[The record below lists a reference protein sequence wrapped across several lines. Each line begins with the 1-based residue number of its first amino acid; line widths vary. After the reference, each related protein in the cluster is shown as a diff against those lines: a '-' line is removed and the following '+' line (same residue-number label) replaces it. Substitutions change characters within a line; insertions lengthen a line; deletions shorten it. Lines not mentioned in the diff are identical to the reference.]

1 MYRIIFITVLLFFS
15 LVSVNIKAQNDSII
29 DNIIAVVGNQIILKS
44 EVEEQLLQMQAR
56 GIYGEGNQKCQIFEQ
71 LLFQKLLVVQAQIDS
86 IEVTSKQVDA
96 EIEGRLETFIRQI
109 GGKKQLEDYFGKSIL
124 EIKED
129 FKSIVREQLLAQKM
143 QNEITSDI
151 KITPSEVKNFYKSIP
166 KDSLPIINANYEI
179 AQIVVQPKINDEQ
192 KETVKRKLD
201 GLRERIL
208 KGENFSTLAVLYSDD
223 KSSAKNGGEL
233 GFVNKSDLVKEFS
246 SVAFNLEKDEIS
258 EIVETEFGYHVIQ
271 MIEKRGNQI
280 NARHILLIPKIA
292 SNAKYKARQKL
303 DSITKLIRLD
313 TITFGLAALKF
324 SDDEDTRK
332 NEGLM
337 INPYTGT
344 SKFEIKQIDPATNYA
359 LKKLDIGQISEPFE
373 AQNEKGKTVFKIIYK
388 KSETKPHTINLKE
401 DYQQVQNMAFANKKD
416 LEVKAWVAKKQKE
429 TYVKI
434 PGSLNKCPFD
444 FPGWIK

>member
-1 MYRIIFITVLLFFS
+1 MYRIIFITVLLIFS

-29 DNIIAVVGNQIILKS
+29 DNVIAVVGNQIILKS
-44 EVEEQLLQMQAR
+44 EVEEQILQMQAR
-56 GIYGEGNQKCQIFEQ
+56 GLLGKGDQKCRIFED
-71 LLFQKLLVVQAQIDS
+71 LLFQKLLVVQAGIDS

-96 EIEGRLETFIRQI
+96 EIEGRLQTFIQQI
-109 GGKKQLEDYFGKSIL
+109 GSPEKLEAYFGKSML

-129 FKSIVREQLLAQKM
+129 FKPIVREQLLAQKM
-143 QNEITSDI
+143 RGEITMDI
-151 KITPSEVKNFYKSIP
+151 KITPSEVKSFYKSIP

-179 AQIVVQPKINDEQ
+179 AQVVVQPKISKAQQDA
-192 KETVKRKLD
+192 VKNKLN

-208 KGENFSTLAVLYSDD
+208 NGESFSTLAVLYSDD

-233 GFVNKSDLVKEFS
+233 SFVNKSDLVKEFA
-246 SVAFNLEKDEIS
+246 SVAFNLEKDEVS
-258 EIVETEFGYHVIQ
+258 EIVETEFGYHIIKL
-271 MIEKRGNQI
+271 IEKRGNQI
-280 NARHILLIPKIA
+280 NARHILLIPQIP
-292 SNAKYKARQKL
+292 SNAKYKAKQKL

-313 TITFGLAALKF
+313 SITFGLAAFKF

-344 SKFEIKQIDPATNYA
+344 SKFEIKQIEPATNYA
-359 LKKLDIGQISEPFE
+359 LKKLDIGEISEPFE
-373 AQNEKGKTVFKIIYK
+373 AQNQKGKTVFKIIYK

-401 DYQQVQNMAFANKKD
+401 DYQQVQDMALANKKS
-416 LEVKAWVAKKQKE
+416 LAIKALVEKIQKE

-434 PGSLNKCPFD
+434 QNDFRKCHFD
-444 FPGWIK
+444 SPGWIK

>member
-1 MYRIIFITVLLFFS
+1 MYRIIFITVLLLFS
-15 LVSVNIKAQNDSII
+15 LSDFNIKAQNDSLI
-29 DNIIAVVGNQIILKS
+29 DNVIAVVGNQIILKS

-56 GIYGEGNQKCQIFEQ
+56 GMSGEGDQKCKIFEQ

-86 IEVTSKQVDA
+86 IEVTSKQVDT
-96 EIEGRLETFIRQI
+96 EIEGRLQTFIQQI
-109 GGKKQLEDYFGKSIL
+109 GGPKELEAYFGKSIL

-129 FKSIVREQLLAQKM
+129 FKPIVREQLLAQKM
-143 QNEITSDI
+143 QSEITLDV

-179 AQIVVQPKINDEQ
+179 AHIVIQPKISNEQ
-192 KETVKRKLD
+192 KEAVKNKLNA
-201 GLRERIL
+201 LRERIV
-208 KGENFSTLAVLYSDD
+208 KGESFSTLAVLYSDD
-223 KSSAKNGGEL
+223 KSSAKNGGRL

-246 SVAFNLEKDEIS
+246 SVAFSLEKDEVS

-280 NARHILLIPKIA
+280 DVRHILLIPQIA
-292 SNAKYKARQKL
+292 STAKYKAKEKL
-303 DSITKLIRLD
+303 DSITKYIRLD
-313 TITFGLAALKF
+313 SITFGQAALKF
-324 SDDEDTRK
+324 STDEDTRK

-359 LKKLDIGQISEPFE
+359 LKKLDVGQISDPFE
-373 AQNEKGKTVFKIIYK
+373 AQNQKGKTVYKIIYK

-401 DYQQVQNMAFANKKD
+401 DYQQVQDMALANKKD
-416 LEVKAWVAKKQKE
+416 LVVKAWVKKIQKE

-434 PGSLNKCPFD
+434 PGNFSKCPFD
-444 FPGWIK
+444 FQGWIK